1 MKLGINGCCGCGACE
16 QKCPKGAI
24 AMVADREGFPV
35 PRIDGKKCVGCGL
48 CAKVCPLEK
57 PVLHPAP
64 EDARLVYQTD
74 SRRRLTAS
82 SGGAFETV
90 ARAWV
95 GNAPFSIFG
104 CAWEGRVARHTE
116 AQDWEGVDSL
126 KKSKYVR
133 SDTGHTFRT
142 VRQRLEEGRRVV
154 FVGTPCQVMGL
165 TNFLGK
171 SHENLLTVDFVCHGT
186 PSPLALEKYI
196 QSMERSRGKK
206 ARRMEF
212 RAKHYSDKEGWSSLG
227 VELSWEDGSRQYLAL
242 HECEYMTWFLSGA
255 LSGECCY
262 RCPFASTARCADVT
276 LGDFWGVEALYPELG
291 EKQTDGVSMLLLNSP
306 KAKTLDAVLGA
317 GDVRYEPV
325 ELEAVTRTNRQLTA
339 PAQRHPHRDRFY
351 RYLRQTD
358 FATAVKW
365 LTYGTP
371 PQRLAR
377 RLRRI
382 VKKE

>member
-1 MKLGINGCCGCGACE
+1 MKLGIKGCCGCRACE

-24 AMVADREGFPV
+24 TMVTDREGFLV
-35 PRIDGKKCVGCGL
+35 PRVDSKKCVDCGL

-57 PVLHPAP
+57 PVLHPVPA
-64 EDARLVYQTD
+64 DARLVYQSD
-74 SRRRLTAS
+74 SQRRMSAS

-95 GNAPFSIFG
+95 GNGPFSIFG
-104 CAWEGRVARHTE
+104 CAWEGRVARHIE
-116 AQDWEGVDSL
+116 VKDWNDLDRL

-133 SDTGHTFRT
+133 SDTGHTFQA
-142 VRQRLEEGRRVV
+142 VKQRLAEGRRVV

-171 SHENLLTVDFVCHGT
+171 PQENLLTVDFVCHGT

-196 QSMERSRGKK
+196 QSKEHSRGKK

-212 RAKHYSDKEGWSSLG
+212 RAKRYSEKSGWSSLG
-227 VELSWEDGSRQYLAL
+227 VEFIWEDDSREYLAL

-262 RCPFASTARCADVT
+262 SCPFASTARCADVT
-276 LGDFWGVEALYPELG
+276 LGDFWGVEKLYPELG

-306 KAKTLDAVLGA
+306 KAKALDGMLTMADA
-317 GDVRYEPV
+317 RYEPV
-325 ELEAVTRTNRQLTA
+325 ELEAVTRTNHQLVGA
-339 PAQRHPHRDRFY
+339 AQRHPQRSRFY
-351 RYLRQTD
+351 RYLRRSE
-358 FATAVKW
+358 FATTVKW

-371 PQRLAR
+371 PQRLLR
-377 RLRRI
+377 RLGRMIKRN
-382 VKKE
+382 